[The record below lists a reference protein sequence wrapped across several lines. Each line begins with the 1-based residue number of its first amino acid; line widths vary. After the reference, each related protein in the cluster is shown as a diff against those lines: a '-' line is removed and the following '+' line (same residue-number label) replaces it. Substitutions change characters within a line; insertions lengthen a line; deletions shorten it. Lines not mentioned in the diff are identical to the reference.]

1 MSIVGPRPL
10 VKNQFN
16 MIPDIYKKSV
26 KKLKPGL
33 TSIGSIIFR
42 DEEKYLNDSNEDS
55 NEFYKNEIVPFKA
68 SIESWYYINHSF
80 RLDILIII
88 LTVFTIIFPN
98 LNLYKKCFKGLPKHA
113 IFNC

>member
-10 VKNQFN
+10 VKNQYN

-42 DEEKYLNDSNEDS
+42 DEEKFLNDSDENS
-55 NEFYKNEIVPFKA
+55 NEFYKNEI
-68 SIESWYYINHSF
+68 
-80 RLDILIII
+80 
-88 LTVFTIIFPN
+88 
-98 LNLYKKCFKGLPKHA
+98 A
-113 IFNC
+113 IPLRPL